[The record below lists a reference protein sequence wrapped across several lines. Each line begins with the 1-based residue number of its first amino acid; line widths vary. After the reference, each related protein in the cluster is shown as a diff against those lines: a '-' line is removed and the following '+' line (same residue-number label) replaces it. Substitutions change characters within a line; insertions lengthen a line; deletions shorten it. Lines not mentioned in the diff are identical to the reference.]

1 MVERAAE
8 VGHGSDWP
16 SVATKPSGT
25 FKRAGGKLISFTPA
39 MMPPRLRLD
48 NPIIRRIIEAER
60 ALADLN
66 ALGSRLV
73 NPEIIT
79 KSYMTREAAES
90 SRISGIPATTEDLMR
105 HEAANHTAASIMA
118 EMRIQESLN
127 YRNAILYC
135 IGRIRDGADI
145 DIDLIRETHNVLMKG
160 TNTKGAGKLRRM
172 QKFNP
177 SDGTLAGDDVVVPT
191 ASKHVRELLQDLLK
205 YASGTGEVSK
215 LVQCAFIQY
224 QFEIISPFNAGNGR
238 MARLLVLAYLYK
250 WGLVSG
256 PFLYLSSYY
265 ERRRTHYQQKMEG
278 VRMRSRWRE
287 WLLFFLDAVITQ
299 SKESVVAIENLSSLR
314 IRYKSRLKNP
324 NALALVD
331 TLLSNPYITISGA
344 SAALNIGYTA
354 AKNAVGDLMTHG
366 VLDRADM
373 ALRNRLFRAS
383 AIVDAQRGQSQWGP
397 ESA

>member
-1 MVERAAE
+1 MVERATE
-8 VGHGSDWP
+8 DEYSSNWP

-25 FKRAGGKLISFTPA
+25 FERAGGKLISFTPA

-73 NPEIIT
+73 NPEMIT
-79 KSYMTREAAES
+79 KSYITREAAES
-90 SRISGIPATTEDLMR
+90 SRISGIPATAEDLMR

-127 YRNAILYC
+127 CRDAILYC
-135 IGRIRDGADI
+135 IGKIKDGADI
-145 DIDLIRETHNVLMKG
+145 DVDLIRETHSVLMKG
-160 TNTKGAGKLRRM
+160 TNAKGAGKLRRT

-177 SDGTLAGDDVVVPT
+177 SDGTPVGDDIVVPT

-205 YASGTGEVSK
+205 YASGAGEVSR

-224 QFEIISPFNAGNGR
+224 QFEIISPFNTGNGR
-238 MARLLVLAYLYK
+238 MARLLALAYLYK
-250 WGLVSG
+250 WGLISG
-256 PFLYLSSYY
+256 SFLYLSSYY

-278 VRMRSRWRE
+278 IRMRSRWRE

-299 SKESVVAIENLSSLR
+299 SRESVVAIENLSALR

-324 NALALVD
+324 NALTLVD

-354 AKNAVGDLMTHG
+354 AKNAVGDLMTHS